1 MVSAPPGQAITCA
14 PSCAAAGFAHRPH
27 GPRGPRPETAAHVAG
42 LTPRQVEVLAMIG
55 EGMSNAE
62 IAARLVV
69 AVRTVDHHVA
79 AVLTKLGVANR
90 KQAVAVAKRLTA
102 TTASTGQA

>member
-14 PSCAAAGFAHRPH
+14 PSCAAAGFAH

-42 LTPRQVEVLAMIG
+42 LTPRQAEVLAMIG